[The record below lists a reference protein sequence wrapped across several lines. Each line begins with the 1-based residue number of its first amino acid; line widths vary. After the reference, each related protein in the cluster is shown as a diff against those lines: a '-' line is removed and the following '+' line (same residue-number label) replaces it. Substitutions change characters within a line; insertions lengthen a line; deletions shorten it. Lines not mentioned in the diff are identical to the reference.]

1 MGNEELYLSVLS
13 DFAELGANNADEIEA
28 FKNTKDIEN
37 YTIKVHA
44 LKSSARTIGA
54 KLLSSEAKDLEELG
68 DMARK
73 GNSESFARIEMST
86 EKLLSDYRSLSESIN
101 DVLRINGIGNNT
113 EGNTKTTLPEIS
125 ESELKDAY
133 SVILE
138 MAEAFDIDGI
148 NAVVENLEG
157 YRLSDADKE
166 KVKAIKHSV
175 KEVNYEGIK
184 KAIR

>member
-1 MGNEELYLSVLS
+1 
-13 DFAELGANNADEIEA
+13 
-28 FKNTKDIEN
+28 
-37 YTIKVHA
+37 
-44 LKSSARTIGA
+44 
-54 KLLSSEAKDLEELG
+54 
-68 DMARK
+68 MARK